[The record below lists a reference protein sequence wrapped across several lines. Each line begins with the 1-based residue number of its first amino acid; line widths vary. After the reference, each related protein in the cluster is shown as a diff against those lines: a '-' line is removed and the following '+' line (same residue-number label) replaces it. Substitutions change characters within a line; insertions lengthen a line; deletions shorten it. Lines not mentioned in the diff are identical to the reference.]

1 MTVRGY
7 VARKYIV
14 NLKAAEHDQLHANIH
29 KGEHSAQLIMKARI
43 LLKADCSE
51 AGEAWTDR
59 QILAP
64 VGVWSFHGRLR
75 PRQDSCG
82 PRTLG
87 PRGRR
92 ISWQRR
98 AFAFAEI
105 LPLASPGV
113 LRQAPK

>member
-59 QILAP
+59 QILAALECGLSTVACARGKTVVVLERSAP
-64 VGVWSFHGRLR
+64 AAGASAGNAEPSPSQKSSRSPLR
-75 PRQDSCG
+75 V
-82 PRTLG
+82 
-87 PRGRR
+87 
-92 ISWQRR
+92 
-98 AFAFAEI
+98 F
-105 LPLASPGV
+105 
-113 LRQAPK
+113 